1 MIKVG
6 NILIDPN
13 DISSIHLDMKT
24 TPPVSNHERGCQ
36 VIQVVYKSGVVK
48 NFSSAEI
55 GMSYNDFIEFYGIKK
70 IKDAVLY
77 AKDLKDRYTV
87 LWLNYKYFKGEF
99 LE

>member
-24 TPPVSNHERGCQ
+24 TPPVSNHERGYQ

-55 GMSYNDFIEFYGIKK
+55 GMSYHDFINAFME
-70 IKDAVLY
+70 IKDKEETDRIFRIMA
-77 AKDLKDRYTV
+77 ALKTI
-87 LWLNYKYFKGEF
+87 NNE
-99 LE
+99 

>member
-13 DISSIHLDMKT
+13 DVSSIHLDMKT

-55 GMSYNDFIEFYGIKK
+55 GMSYHDFINAFME
-70 IKDAVLY
+70 IKDKEETNRIFRIMA
-77 AKDLKDRYTV
+77 AIKTI
-87 LWLNYKYFKGEF
+87 NNE
-99 LE
+99 

>member
-24 TPPVSNHERGCQ
+24 TPPASNHERGCQ

-55 GMSYNDFIEFYGIKK
+55 GMSYHDFINAFME
-70 IKDAVLY
+70 IKD
-77 AKDLKDRYTV
+77 KEETDRIFRIMAAIKTI
-87 LWLNYKYFKGEF
+87 NNE
-99 LE
+99 